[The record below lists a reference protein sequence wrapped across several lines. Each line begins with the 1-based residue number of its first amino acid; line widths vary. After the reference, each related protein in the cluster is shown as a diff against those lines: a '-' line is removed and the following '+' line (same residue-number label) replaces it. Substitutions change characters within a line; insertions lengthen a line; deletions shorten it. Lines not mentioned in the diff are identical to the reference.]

1 MAQTEVT
8 TQTLRTI
15 GANVTDLISRYNSSI
30 SRINEIGSQLDAM
43 WDGDGN
49 RKFMEVLNNDS
60 EKFTAL
66 RVLLTKYVETL
77 TQTATL
83 YEKAEGEVVQV
94 VTVNKV
100 R

>member
-8 TQTLRTI
+8 TQTLRTV
-15 GANVTDLISRYNSSI
+15 GTNVNDLIARYNASVAK
-30 SRINEIGSQLDAM
+30 INEIGSQLDAM

-49 RKFMEVLNNDS
+49 RKFMEILNNDS
-60 EKFTAL
+60 EKFSAMRT
-66 RVLLTKYVETL
+66 LLTKYVETL
-77 TQTATL
+77 NQTAAM